1 MRHDGLDLYA
11 IANVFLLSRTAA
23 RAFRRGII
31 PGIVVTDELLALA
44 ERHGA
49 SADKGRS
56 FFVELAAKHVAVA
69 RGLGFDGVYLGGHM
83 SAETFGQILDQA
95 DAFADGWQEAAR
107 EIQFPRRG
115 GVLLLRAGPGHGA
128 LLGRGEQVVPRSRG
142 ERGGR
147 RCACRSSTA

>member
-1 MRHDGLDLYA
+1 MRYDGLDLYA

-31 PGIVVTDELLALA
+31 PGIVVTDELLAVA

-69 RGLGFDGVYLGGHM
+69 RGLGFNGVYLGGHM

-95 DAFADGWQEAAR
+95 EAFADGWQEAAR
-107 EIQFPRRG
+107 EIQYPAAEEFYFFERDPDTG
-115 GVLLLRAGPGHGA
+115 LSSDEVSQL
-128 LLGRGEQVVPRSRG
+128 VPRSRG
-142 ERGGR
+142 GSGGQ
-147 RCACRSSTA
+147 RCAFRSSTA